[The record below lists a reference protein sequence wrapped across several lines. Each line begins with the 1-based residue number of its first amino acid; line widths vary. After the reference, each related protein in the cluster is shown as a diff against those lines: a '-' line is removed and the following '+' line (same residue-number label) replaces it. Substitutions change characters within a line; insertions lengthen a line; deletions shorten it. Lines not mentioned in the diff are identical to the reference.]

1 MIARLTGL
9 LDHSA
14 EGSVIINVGGV
25 GYLVFC
31 STRTLELL
39 LAERKMVSVTLKHM
53 YGRIIFIFTVSLIS

>member
-39 LAERKMVSVTLKHM
+39 LAER
-53 YGRIIFIFTVSLIS
+53 